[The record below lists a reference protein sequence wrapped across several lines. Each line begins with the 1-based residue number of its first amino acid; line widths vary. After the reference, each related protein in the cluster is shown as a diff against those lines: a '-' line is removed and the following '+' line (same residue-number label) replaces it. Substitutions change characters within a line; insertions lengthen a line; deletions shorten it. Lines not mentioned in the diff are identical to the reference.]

1 MKFYIALAAALT
13 VGSAIAYAADSAA
26 TDSAAAPAAGTK
38 HGACAA
44 DIQKFCANVEHGK
57 GKMHECLTQH
67 TADLSD
73 GCKQR
78 MAEHAL
84 KSTATPP
91 AN

>member
-1 MKFYIALAAALT
+1 MKFYIVLAAAMTL
-13 VGSAIAYAADSAA
+13 GSAISFAADSTA
-26 TDSAAAPAAGTK
+26 TDSSGAPAAGLG

-44 DIQKFCANVEHGK
+44 DIQKFCTGIEKGK

-78 MAEHAL
+78 MAAHAA
-84 KSTATPP
+84 KQAAP
-91 AN
+91 AAN

>member
-1 MKFYIALAAALT
+1 MKFSIVMAAFLTLGSAAAF
-13 VGSAIAYAADSAA
+13 AAESAA
-26 TDSAAAPAAGTK
+26 TDSATAPAGTK
-38 HGACAA
+38 HGACQA
-44 DIQKFCANVEHGK
+44 DIQKFCANVEKGK

-78 MAEHAL
+78 MAEHAS
-84 KSTATPP
+84 KATATPP

>member
-1 MKFYIALAAALT
+1 MKFSIVMAAFLT
-13 VGSAIAYAADSAA
+13 VGSAAAFAADSAA

-57 GKMHECLTQH
+57 GKIHECLTQH

-78 MAEHAL
+78 MAEHAS
-84 KSTATPP
+84 K